1 MYREGLIPQAAG
13 AFKAGLAGYEANHQD
28 FETLLASFLDVLR
41 LDEEYWHTL
50 LDHET
55 AVARLEQLA
64 GVTLNEV
71 PDPVK

>member
-13 AFKAGLAGYEANHQD
+13 TFKAGLAAYEANRQD
-28 FETLLASFLDVLR
+28 FETLLTSFLDVLR

-55 AVARLEQLA
+55 AVARLEQLT
-64 GVTLNEV
+64 GVTLNAK
-71 PDPVK
+71 PDPMK